1 MIVAKKKKSPA
12 RKRPTN
18 ARVNR
23 RRTGSR
29 GGLHALVLTFSLVV
43 LGLLV
48 FAPSALI
55 LFFVGMAPTAV
66 ALIIDRDPQK
76 YASISVSA
84 TNFAGLSP
92 YLADFI
98 FGTPTFSR
106 AIELIADVFVLVVI
120 YGAAAAGWVLILLL
134 PPVTA
139 IVLRVMAESRIQSL
153 RKEQRQLVEDWGESV
168 TGR

>member
-1 MIVAKKKKSPA
+1 LTVAKKKKSPA
-12 RKRPTN
+12 GERPNN
-18 ARVNR
+18 ARIHR
-23 RRTGSR
+23 HRTGGR
-29 GGLHALVLTFSLVV
+29 GGLRALVLTFSLVV

-48 FAPSALI
+48 FAAPALV

-76 YASISVSA
+76 YAAISVSA

-106 AIELIADVFVLVVI
+106 AIELVADVFVLVVI

-139 IVLRVMAESRIQSL
+139 IVLKVMAESRIQSL
-153 RKEQRQLVEDWGESV
+153 RKEQRQLVEDWGETV
-168 TGR
+168 TGQ